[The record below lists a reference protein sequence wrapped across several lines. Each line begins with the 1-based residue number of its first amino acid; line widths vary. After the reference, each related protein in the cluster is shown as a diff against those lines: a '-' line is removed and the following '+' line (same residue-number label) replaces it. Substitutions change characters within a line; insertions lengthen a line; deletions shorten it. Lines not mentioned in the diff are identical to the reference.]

1 MPMKLNCIVVDDSA
15 IQRITITKLVNEST
29 LLNLI
34 GDFANALE
42 AKNCIILTTIRLILF
57 FLTSKCH

>member
-1 MPMKLNCIVVDDSA
+1 MKLNCIVVDDSA

-34 GDFANALE
+34 GDFANALL
-42 AKNCIILTTIRLILF
+42 KLKIVFNNNTIDLI
-57 FLTSKCH
+57 FLDIEMPLN

>member
-1 MPMKLNCIVVDDSA
+1 MKLNCIVVVDSA

-34 GDFANALE
+34 GDFSNALE
-42 AKNCIILTTIRLILF
+42 AK
-57 FLTSKCH
+57 H

>member
-1 MPMKLNCIVVDDSA
+1 MKLNCIVVDDSA

-29 LLNLI
+29 LLNLV

-42 AKNCIILTTIRLILF
+42 AK
-57 FLTSKCH
+57 KCQMSIKNF

>member
-1 MPMKLNCIVVDDSA
+1 MKLNCNVVDDSA

-34 GDFANALE
+34 EILLMPFE
-42 AKNCIILTTIRLILF
+42 AKIVLTTIRLILF
-57 FLTSKCH
+57 F